1 MSNIN
6 LNRNTLIE
14 LGNKIS
20 EILTKS
26 NVKDSSV
33 LHIKVD
39 ENSFKK
45 IDEDLYYRN
54 DEKKEDFLP
63 SENEIILKDPEP
75 FIKVY
80 EYADSSIKLL
90 CRVWTKSTDYFSIF
104 FDLLDYIKEEF
115 DKNNIHIPY
124 PKLDVNIYNKD

>member
-54 DEKKEDFLP
+54 DEQKEEFLP
-63 SENEIILKDPEP
+63 SENEIILKFLNLLI
-75 FIKVY
+75 FI
-80 EYADSSIKLL
+80 E
-90 CRVWTKSTDYFSIF
+90 
-104 FDLLDYIKEEF
+104 
-115 DKNNIHIPY
+115 
-124 PKLDVNIYNKD
+124 KDN

>member
-54 DEKKEDFLP
+54 DEQKEEFLP
-63 SENEIILKDPEP
+63 SENEIILKFLNLLI
-75 FIKVY
+75 FI
-80 EYADSSIKLL
+80 E
-90 CRVWTKSTDYFSIF
+90 
-104 FDLLDYIKEEF
+104 KE
-115 DKNNIHIPY
+115 N
-124 PKLDVNIYNKD
+124 

>member
-1 MSNIN
+1 MNNVN

-26 NVKDSSV
+26 NVKDSSI

-39 ENSFKK
+39 DNSFKK

-63 SENEIILKDPEP
+63 SENEIILKFLNLLI
-75 FIKVY
+75 FI
-80 EYADSSIKLL
+80 E
-90 CRVWTKSTDYFSIF
+90 
-104 FDLLDYIKEEF
+104 KE
-115 DKNNIHIPY
+115 N
-124 PKLDVNIYNKD
+124 